1 MRASREPCVGPCFA
15 VFVDGPPRKC
25 LSSTPWQLLCDVSA
39 GQLLVRSGEDEN
51 ILLHFP
57 QPAYDRA
64 LALFRARSPPP
75 PRRAERPAI
84 FRAWRVWRR
93 RAPPPPPPPPW
104 GTPESAL
111 PTQPCVPGALS
122 APAQR
127 AAGWHERQRR
137 AAALLPEHAAAKVVA
152 MVPPRT
158 GEVQG
163 ATRGVA
169 VHAG

>member
-1 MRASREPCVGPCFA
+1 MLGPVSLFLLTGLRESAFL
-15 VFVDGPPRKC
+15 PPRGSYCATSARGNYWCAPAKTKAFC
-25 LSSTPWQLLCDVSA
+25 SIFPNPHTIAPSRSSGRGAPLPPAAQSDRQSS
-39 GQLLVRSGEDEN
+39 GPGERGEGVR
-51 ILLHFP
+51 
-57 QPAYDRA
+57 
-64 LALFRARSPPP
+64 PPP
-75 PRRAERPAI
+75 S
-84 FRAWRVWRR
+84 
-93 RAPPPPPPPPW
+93 PW
-104 GTPESAL
+104 GAPESAL